1 MYGMRLKKM
10 ELAKRVMVFGLLL
23 SWAVLSIEVLAVTT
37 EVLPSCD
44 FPAVYNFGDSN
55 SDTGGISAAFL
66 PITLPYGETFFRKP
80 SGRSCD
86 GRLVI
91 DFIAEHLA
99 LPYLSAYLDSV
110 GSNYRHGANFATG
123 GSTIRQ
129 QNESIFVAGISPFSL
144 DFQVAQFTQFKA
156 RSINLYNQARNKSS
170 SSDLAK
176 LPIPSDFSKAL
187 YTLDIGQN
195 DLSVGFR
202 TMSDAQL
209 RATIPDI
216 VDKFSTAVQQ
226 LYQQGAR
233 TFWVHNTGPIGCLPT
248 FMFYLGTP
256 KPGVLDQHGCLKSH
270 NDMAEEFNRQLKDR
284 VIKLR
289 KQLPRA
295 ALTYVDIY
303 TAKSKLISNASD
315 QGFVAPLKV
324 CCGYHEGWNH
334 VWCGTKGKI
343 NNGSEVYGAS
353 CKNPLSYIMWDG
365 VHYSEAANK
374 WIAGNILFGGLTD
387 PPVPLLRACYRDT
400 NM

>member
-1 MYGMRLKKM
+1 M
-10 ELAKRVMVFGLLL
+10 EFGRRVMVWRLLL
-23 SWAVLSIEVLAVTT
+23 SWAVLSIAVQAVTS
-37 EVLPSCD
+37 EVLPKCD
-44 FPAVYNFGDSN
+44 FPAIYNFGDSN

-66 PITLPYGETFFRKP
+66 PDILPYGETFFHKP

-86 GRLVI
+86 GRLII

-156 RSINLYNQARNKSS
+156 RTIDLHNQVRNKSDG
-170 SSDLAK
+170 SDLAR
-176 LPIPSDFSKAL
+176 LPRPWDFSKAL

-209 RATIPDI
+209 RATIADI
-216 VDKFSTAVQQ
+216 LDKFSTAVQQ
-226 LYQQGAR
+226 LYKQGAR
-233 TFWVHNTGPIGCLPT
+233 TFWLHNTGPIGCLPT
-248 FMFYLGTP
+248 SVMYLGPT
-256 KPGVLDQHGCLKSH
+256 KPGVLDEHGCLKSH
-270 NDMAEEFNRQLKDR
+270 NDMAEEFNRQFKET

-289 KQLPRA
+289 RQLPRA
-295 ALTYVDIY
+295 ALTHVDLY
-303 TAKSKLISNASD
+303 TAKSVLISNAKN
-315 QGFVAPLKV
+315 QGFVDPLKI
-324 CCGYHEGWNH
+324 CCGYHEGWNN
-334 VWCGTKGKI
+334 VWCGTKG
-343 NNGSEVYGAS
+343 NVNGSEVYGAS
-353 CKNPLSYIMWDG
+353 CEKPSSYIMWDG

-374 WIAGNILFGGLTD
+374 WIAQNILFGGLTD
-387 PPVPLLRACYRDT
+387 PPVPLIRACYRDT
-400 NM
+400 NI